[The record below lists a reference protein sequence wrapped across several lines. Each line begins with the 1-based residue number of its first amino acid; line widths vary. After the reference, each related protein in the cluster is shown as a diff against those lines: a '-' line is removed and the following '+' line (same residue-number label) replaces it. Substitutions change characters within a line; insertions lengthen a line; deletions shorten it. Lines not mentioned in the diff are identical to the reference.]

1 MGIVGSQS
9 RGENKT
15 SLKGGGS
22 EKEKYKM
29 GRHKSRVSE
38 RPSGECEMLKVNHQL
53 KSDLSH
59 WLMAY
64 Y

>member
-22 EKEKYKM
+22 EKEKHNM
-29 GRHKSRVSE
+29 GRHKSRLISE
-38 RPSGECEMLKVNHQL
+38 RPSGECEMLIVNH
-53 KSDLSH
+53 
-59 WLMAY
+59 
-64 Y
+64 